1 MDFLEGLNTPDIKL
15 FGLNTVFQLLFFVI
29 LVGYV
34 FYAFLLTLRV
44 RILADTVSVRY
55 SKIVRAVTI
64 IHLAIALVG
73 GFLALILILL
83 A

>member
-1 MDFLEGLNTPDIKL
+1 MDFLEGINTPDIKL
-15 FGLNTVFQLLFFVI
+15 FGLNTVFQLLFFVV

-44 RILADTVSVRY
+44 RILADTVSVKY
-55 SKIVRAVTI
+55 SKIVKSVTI
-64 IHLAIALVG
+64 VHIVVALVG